1 MFSKILIANRGEI
14 ACRVIRTARKL
25 GVHTVAVYSDA
36 DAKALHVEMADEAV
50 HIGPSPVGDSYLRG
64 DRIVAAA
71 LAMGA
76 QAIHPGYGFLSEN
89 PDFVDQV
96 VAAGLAFIGPSAASI
111 RAMGLKDAAKRLMEK
126 AGVPVVPGYHGEAQE
141 IVLLA
146 SKAREIGYPVL
157 IKARAGGGGKGM
169 RRVEHPD
176 DFSEALSSARR
187 EAKAA
192 FGDDRVLVE
201 KYVDKPRHI
210 EVQVFGDNFGNAVH
224 LYERDCSAQRRH
236 QKVIEE
242 APAPGMTPALRKA
255 MTEAAVKAAK
265 AINYSGAGTIEFIVD
280 ASQGLKADRFWFM
293 EMNTRLQVE
302 HPVTE
307 MVTGT
312 DLVEWQLRIASG
324 EKLPKTQSEIAL
336 AGHAF
341 EARIYAEDAARG
353 FLPATGTLHHLK
365 FPEAAPDAATMRIET
380 GVRAGDTIS
389 PYYDPMI
396 AKLIVHAKDRQ
407 AALEA
412 LGVALSQTEIAG
424 STVNTAFLAALAA
437 DPDFCA
443 GDVDTGLIG
452 RHQDALTEIASP
464 TSAIISAAALAA
476 SGAGALPP
484 SNDPWSSLS
493 GYAHFHVGARRMR
506 LKFGEDDILAKVSVR
521 ADGRF
526 QVALDVP
533 YDSANS
539 HDLRAL
545 PRLARWPGHVTVFEG
560 AVGYA
565 FAVPDPLAKSD
576 DAATASGSLRAPMPG
591 LIKLV
596 RAAKG
601 DTVIKGQP
609 LLVLEAMK
617 MEHTIAAP
625 HDGVIAE
632 IATEGAQVTDGTV
645 LVRFV
650 EGQNA

>member
-1 MFSKILIANRGEI
+1 MFAKILIANRGEI
-14 ACRVIRTARKL
+14 ACRVIRTARRL
-25 GVHTVAVYSDA
+25 GVRTVAVYSDA
-36 DAKALHVEMADEAV
+36 DTKALHVEMADEAV
-50 HIGPSPVGDSYLRG
+50 HIGASPVGESYLRG
-64 DRIVAAA
+64 DKIVAAA
-71 LAMGA
+71 LATGA
-76 QAIHPGYGFLSEN
+76 EAIHPGYGFLSEN

-96 VAAGLAFIGPSAASI
+96 VAAGLTFIGPSAASI

-169 RRVEHPD
+169 RRVDHPD
-176 DFSEALSSARR
+176 DFSEALSGARR

-210 EVQVFGDNFGNAVH
+210 EVQVFGDNFGDAVH

-242 APAPGMTPALRKA
+242 APAPDMTPALRKA

-265 AINYSGAGTIEFIVD
+265 AISYSGAGTIEFIVD

-312 DLVEWQLRIASG
+312 DLVEWQLRVAAG
-324 EKLPKTQSEIAL
+324 EKLPKTQSEITL
-336 AGHAF
+336 SGHAF
-341 EARIYAEDAARG
+341 EARIYAEDAAKG
-353 FLPATGTLHHLK
+353 FLPATGTLHHLR
-365 FPEAAPDAATMRIET
+365 FPDKAPEGASMRIET

-389 PYYDPMI
+389 PFYDPMI
-396 AKLIVHAKDRQ
+396 AKLVVHAKDRQ
-407 AALEA
+407 AALDA
-412 LGVALSQTEIAG
+412 LGIALSQTEIAG

-437 DPDFCA
+437 DADFSA

-452 RHQDALTEIASP
+452 RHQEALTAIAP
-464 TSAIISAAALAA
+464 PGGETIAAAALAA
-476 SGAGALPP
+476 SGAGASPP
-484 SNDPWSSLS
+484 SDDPWSSLA
-493 GYAHFHVGARRMR
+493 GYAHFHAAPRRTR
-506 LKFGEDDILAKVSVR
+506 LRYGEDDILARVSVR
-521 ADGRF
+521 PDGRF
-526 QVALDVP
+526 EVALDAP
-533 YDSANS
+533 YDSVNS
-539 HDLRAL
+539 HDLRAT
-545 PRLARWPGHVTVFEG
+545 PRLARWPGHVIVFEG
-560 AVGYA
+560 AVSYS
-565 FAVPDPLAKSD
+565 FLVPDPLARTD
-576 DAATASGSLRAPMPG
+576 EAAAASGSLRAPMPG
-591 LIKLV
+591 LVKLV

-601 DTVIKGQP
+601 EAVTKGQP
-609 LLVLEAMK
+609 LLILEAMK
-617 MEHTIAAP
+617 MEHTIAAS

-650 EGQNA
+650 VEAA